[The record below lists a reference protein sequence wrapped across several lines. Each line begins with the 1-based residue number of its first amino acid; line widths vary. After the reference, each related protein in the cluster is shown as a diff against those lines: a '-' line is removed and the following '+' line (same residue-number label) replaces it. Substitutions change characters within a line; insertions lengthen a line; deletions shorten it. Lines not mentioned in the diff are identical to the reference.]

1 MNQNDQC
8 EYDHQYC
15 SRIAYAI
22 ARHHPSECV
31 TVKIL
36 NKLIDGGVDEF
47 WDGQFKKIIDL
58 IQEGGMS
65 IVCIRLMDM
74 LIENG
79 TCPVL
84 VSISDILNDLDL

>member
-1 MNQNDQC
+1 MTQC

-22 ARHHPSECV
+22 ARHRPSENV
-31 TVKIL
+31 TIKIL
-36 NKLIDGGVDEF
+36 NKLIDDGVDEF
-47 WDGQFKKIIDL
+47 WNEQFRNTIVL
-58 IQEGGMS
+58 IQGGGMAC
-65 IVCIRLMDM
+65 VYAYLMNM
-74 LIENG
+74 LVENG